1 MKAYYPLSQYLLIE
15 LIFAVN
21 MKKII
26 LLSLLCVVLMFVF
39 LTASP
44 QCSVCSKTA
53 SQLGPKAASGLNT
66 GIIYLMITP
75 FLISG
80 YIGYRWWKNNRDT
93 D

>member
-1 MKAYYPLSQYLLIE
+1 MKKMRMVF
-15 LIFAVN
+15 LIFS
-21 MKKII
+21 
-26 LLSLLCVVLMFVF
+26 LSIVVKGTV
-39 LTASP
+39 TA

-66 GIIYLMITP
+66 GIIYLMLTP

-93 D
+93 N

>member
-1 MKAYYPLSQYLLIE
+1 MFRSKKMK
-15 LIFAVN
+15 
-21 MKKII
+21 
-26 LLSLLCVVLMFVF
+26 LMVF
-39 LTASP
+39 LFVLAALTAGNTSA

-53 SQLGPKAASGLNT
+53 SQLGPKAATGLNT